1 MFIVAKRNYLVRRAD
16 GSFYQIKKDYIGE
29 IPDDVAKSELVQRA
43 IIGGNIAVPGGT
55 KDRELYK
62 ADDAAAERSVEYDIR
77 PDAEKPV
84 AEEDTAEEEAKKSV
98 KAKSTKKE

>member
-29 IPDDVAKSELVQRA
+29 IPEDVAKSDLVQRA
-43 IIGGNIAVPGGT
+43 ILGGNIAVPDSMRD
-55 KDRELYK
+55 KALYQ

-77 PDAEKPV
+77 PDAEKAV
-84 AEEDTAEEEAKKSV
+84 EETSEDISESV
-98 KAKSTKKE
+98 KTRTRKKE

>member
-1 MFIVAKRNYLVRRAD
+1 MFIVSKRNYMVRRAD

-29 IPDDVAKSELVQRA
+29 IPEDVAESDLVQRA
-43 IIGGNIAVPGGT
+43 ISGGNIAVPGGT

-62 ADDAAAERSVEYDIR
+62 ADDTAAERAAEYDIR
-77 PDAEKPV
+77 PDAEKP
-84 AEEDTAEEEAKKSV
+84 AAEEEAKKSA